1 MNNQF
6 KRTAFFLRAYNDVD
20 QISPLI
26 AEFILNKKNP
36 LIIITSDMDLENDY
50 RFNYLKTLGDFEIV
64 KNLDKEYVK
73 FSQKKN
79 FFLKLLSRLY
89 LLKRN
94 RKSFFGKI
102 YRYFFF
108 DCKAQVEFLKLKNVG
123 FCVFEACSPYERGI
137 IIEKYFL
144 AAKGI
149 GITTIALPHGC
160 NLFLNPD
167 VTIGYRKL
175 IYKGVVQDQ
184 SDRNLFDYYIIQNPI
199 RRDGWIKWGY
209 DNVKT
214 QAWGSLRYFPEWA
227 SKNREICPKFNFEGN
242 SNDKTKIVFMQFQK
256 DYNLNNDLVSDT
268 LKKISFLKDALLI
281 VKDTTR
287 EGKEYDDKNKKD
299 KNFGESLVGWH
310 GNEVHSPALIE
321 WADVVIVV
329 GGSSIGMEVILQN
342 KILIDPTY
350 LDTNTTL
357 YEYFDAAHCLNS
369 YEELEN
375 FLKLIIEKKPLPKL
389 TGVEKIIR
397 EIIYAGK
404 ENFNVP
410 RKHYQQLNEMNLNY
424 GKIIK

>member
-227 SKNREICPKFNFEGN
+227 NKNREICPKFNFEGN
-242 SNDKTKIVFMQFQK
+242 SNGKTKIVFMQFQK

-268 LKKISFLKDALLI
+268 LKKISFLKNALLI

-287 EGKEYDDKNKKD
+287 EGKKYDDKNKKD
-299 KNFGESLVGWH
+299 KNFGESLVGWY

-369 YEELEN
+369 YDELEN

-389 TGVEKIIR
+389 TGVDKIIR

-410 RKHYQQLNEMNLNY
+410 KKHFQQLNEMNLNY